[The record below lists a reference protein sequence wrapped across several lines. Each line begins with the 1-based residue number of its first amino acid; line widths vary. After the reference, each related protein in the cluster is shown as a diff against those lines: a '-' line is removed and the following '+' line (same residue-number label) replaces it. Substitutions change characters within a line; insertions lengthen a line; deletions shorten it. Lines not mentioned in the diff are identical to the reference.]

1 MRLTLAA
8 AAIGLAFSAPAL
20 ADNATINQGGI
31 DNYASIDQGNA
42 DASVARI
49 VQTGNRN
56 QAGSPADG
64 ELPAVQGIRQLNA
77 TVSRAD
83 IEQRGDDNRATI
95 DQQNVHNS
103 FWTRITQGE
112 SFASHRIFGA
122 IVQSALSNWYAEIFV
137 DRGNDNFARIT
148 QTGDAQTAE
157 VVQGA
162 YRWNGSFYEFTQ
174 TPANNNTASIGQTGE
189 RQNSLVNQLGDWNQ
203 GTTIQAGRWNEAFIL
218 QEGNFNVASVV
229 QTGTGASFADRNVA
243 RITQSGTNHVGSA
256 LQNGMGNTALINQH

>member
-8 AAIGLAFSAPAL
+8 AAVSLAFAAPAL
-20 ADNATINQGGI
+20 ADNATINQNGV

-56 QAGSPADG
+56 QAGSAADG

-77 TVSRAD
+77 TASRAD

-103 FWTRITQGE
+103 FWTRVTQGE
-112 SFASHRIFGA
+112 SFASHRNFGA
-122 IVQSALSNWYAEIFV
+122 IVQSALSNSFAEIFV

-148 QTGDAQTAE
+148 QAGDAQSAQI
-157 VVQGA
+157 VQGA
-162 YRWNGSFYEFTQ
+162 WRWNGSFYDFTQ

-189 RQNSLVNQLGDWNQ
+189 RQRSIVNQLGDGNN
-203 GTTIQAGRWNEAFIL
+203 GTTSQGGSWNEALIL
-218 QEGNFNVASVV
+218 QEGSFNTASVI
-229 QTGTGASFADRNVA
+229 QTGTGAAFADRNVA
-243 RITQSGTNHVGSA
+243 RITQSGAGHGASA
-256 LQNGMGNTALINQH
+256 TQSGMGNTALINQH